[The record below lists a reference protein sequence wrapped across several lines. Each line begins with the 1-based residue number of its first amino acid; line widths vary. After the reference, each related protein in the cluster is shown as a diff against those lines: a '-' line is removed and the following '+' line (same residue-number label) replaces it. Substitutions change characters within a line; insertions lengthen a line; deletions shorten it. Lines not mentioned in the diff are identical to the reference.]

1 MSEIDLHI
9 HSTASDGTFTPRELV
24 SYAGKKGLRAIA
36 LTDHDTTGGLE
47 EALVAGR
54 DLNLEVIPGCE
65 LSVEYPGLMDILG
78 FWLKPGAPALNRAL
92 KELREKRNARNE
104 IIIEKLQKNGVDI
117 TYDEVRQLAGKASI
131 GRPHISRV
139 LMNKGVVSSVQ
150 ESFNRYLGSTGAAYV
165 PKQKFS
171 PEKAISVLKDEGALV
186 VLAHPCS
193 LGIIGRDLYQ
203 ELTRLKDLGLD
214 GMEVFYPEHNRAQTE
229 HYASMC
235 RKLDLLPTGGSDFH
249 GTVKPE
255 IDLGSGKGNLNLS
268 YSILQALKDKRV
280 EQGLWI

>member
-9 HSTASDGTFTPRELV
+9 HSTASDGTFTPSQLV
-24 SYAGKKGLRAIA
+24 SHALEKGLKAIA

-47 EALVAGR
+47 EALKAGR
-54 DLNLEVIPGCE
+54 EHDLEVIPGCE
-65 LSVEYPGLMDILG
+65 LSVDYPGLMDILG
-78 FWLKPGAPALNRAL
+78 LWLRPEAPALNRAL

-104 IIIEKLQKNGVDI
+104 IIIEKLQKQGVDI
-117 TYDEVRQLAGKASI
+117 TYNEVRKLAGKASI

-150 ESFNRYLGSTGAAYV
+150 ESFNRYLGSSGTAYV

-171 PEKAISVLKDEGALV
+171 PEKAVSVLKDEGALV

-193 LGIIGRDLYQ
+193 LGINGRDLYQ
-203 ELTRLKDLGLD
+203 ELIRLKELGLD
-214 GMEVFYPEHNRAQTE
+214 GMEVFYPEHSRAQTE
-229 HYASMC
+229 QYAAMC

-249 GTVKPE
+249 GTVKPGIE
-255 IDLGSGKGNLNLS
+255 LGTGKGNLNLS
-268 YSILQALKDKRV
+268 YSILQDLKNKRL
-280 EQGLWI
+280 ELGLWL